1 MMFKAELSFFE
12 EKEMKN
18 IVWYMFFVSC
28 SIGDSEW
35 QYPNKTHRYSRRFE
49 IQNSAGLVLHTSYGR
64 RNHMSV
70 LFPGF
75 VNGDVSQ

>member
-1 MMFKAELSFFE
+1 MFKAELSFFE

-35 QYPNKTHRYSRRFE
+35 LYPNKTHRYSRRFFL
-49 IQNSAGLVLHTSYGR
+49 S
-64 RNHMSV
+64 
-70 LFPGF
+70 
-75 VNGDVSQ
+75 